1 MRISIILLLSL
12 VAFGGEN
19 KSASKAM
26 LLSLLFPGGGQFYT
40 HRYIEGIII
49 GGAEI
54 ALSYF
59 IISEHIKAEK
69 ATEEADYIYHRDKR
83 NSLLW
88 WGSGVLVFSVAHA
101 YISAHMYGFKE
112 EQKLG
117 LKIGWRW

>member
-1 MRISIILLLSL
+1 MRVTIILLLSL
-12 VAFGGEN
+12 AAFGEET

-26 LLSLLFPGGGQFYT
+26 LLSLILPGGGQFYT
-40 HRYIEGIII
+40 HRYIEGLLI

-59 IISEHIKAEK
+59 IISEHIKAEN
-69 ATEEADYIYHRDKR
+69 AQSEEEYAYHRDRR

-101 YISAHMYGFKE
+101 YVSAHMYRFKE
-112 EQKLG
+112 EESLG
-117 LKIGWRW
+117 FRIGWRW